1 MDLQSYINFTPSV
14 AIYKKEDEAEFMY
27 LSLGIASEAGEL
39 IGKIAKVWR
48 GDKTLDGM
56 SEKIAQELG
65 DLMWFCSQIHNREK
79 HINILNTPK
88 LVTQLIIDSKT
99 FSTSEMP
106 YVLSSLASEIF
117 TLSSY
122 FLTVS
127 TLKGE
132 YSRVNTQQIAKLTTY
147 CAFLLGYS
155 LDEILEMNYEKLTGR
170 QYAGT
175 LQGSGDGIYD
185 RDSN

>member
-1 MDLQSYINFTPSV
+1 MDLQSYIEFTPSV
-14 AIYKKEDEAEFMY
+14 AIYRKEDEAEFMY

-65 DLMWFCSQIHNREK
+65 DLLWFCSQIHNREK

-99 FSTSEMP
+99 FHSNEMP

-132 YSRVNTQQIAKLTTY
+132 YARVNTQQIAKLATY
-147 CAFLLGYS
+147 CGFLVGYS
-155 LDEILEMNYEKLTGR
+155 LEEILTMNYEKLTGR

-175 LQGSGDGIYD
+175 LAGNGDGIYD
-185 RDSN
+185 RDS